1 MVKIVKTAS
10 FRQTQKNEKCTKFW
24 NNQSNPVFPWILNSR
39 AQQPKKQVMLKNN
52 AGKHFHE

>member
-1 MVKIVKTAS
+1 MVKIVKTTAS
-10 FRQTQKNEKCTKFW
+10 FRQTQKMKSVQSSGIT
-24 NNQSNPVFPWILNSR
+24 NQILSFHGYEMR